1 MKDRLRQI
9 PNDRQIYA
17 LDIGS
22 HSIRL
27 ISGIVST
34 NKKLIISGMLQY
46 PSKGIIQGNIYDVN
60 LLAKQ
65 IAFLIQDF
73 QIKFNVII
81 DRVITGVSGLF
92 IVAGNEHGSYTI
104 QNGVV
109 DSSSRDYAISSATVG
124 FSSGNK
130 DHSIIQVLPQNFQ
143 TETFRFIKD
152 PIGLQAKR
160 LDVDVHVIACQNIF
174 KNNLELTIK
183 KINPDLELFSLIYM
197 GNAASSAVLTDSEK
211 ETGVIHIDIGGYSTN
226 ITVFEGG
233 RLIISAGIN
242 YGGCYLTAYIS
253 RCLTIS
259 MQLAEKLKCKHG
271 IASFSLVPKN
281 MKKAMIRESSNSCLA
296 LPYVE
301 STLLELRV
309 LCNIINRALISIFEN
324 IFQKIIHEVAKSY
337 RAIEIS
343 SGVVLTGGT
352 VNLVGIEKVFS
363 DFISVFNKGNNSL
376 LKCSP
381 NVRIGL
387 PIGIESISNTLL
399 SETVFKPDNAG
410 VIGLLKTVSRDE
422 VSQYTINRNKIRQ
435 YKAHEHIISLIGDW
449 FKNEFLN

>member
-152 PIGLQAKR
+152 PIGLQAK
-160 LDVDVHVIACQNIF
+160 
-174 KNNLELTIK
+174 
-183 KINPDLELFSLIYM
+183 
-197 GNAASSAVLTDSEK
+197 
-211 ETGVIHIDIGGYSTN
+211 
-226 ITVFEGG
+226 
-233 RLIISAGIN
+233 
-242 YGGCYLTAYIS
+242 
-253 RCLTIS
+253 
-259 MQLAEKLKCKHG
+259 
-271 IASFSLVPKN
+271 
-281 MKKAMIRESSNSCLA
+281 
-296 LPYVE
+296 
-301 STLLELRV
+301 
-309 LCNIINRALISIFEN
+309 
-324 IFQKIIHEVAKSY
+324 
-337 RAIEIS
+337 
-343 SGVVLTGGT
+343 
-352 VNLVGIEKVFS
+352 
-363 DFISVFNKGNNSL
+363 
-376 LKCSP
+376 
-381 NVRIGL
+381 
-387 PIGIESISNTLL
+387 
-399 SETVFKPDNAG
+399 
-410 VIGLLKTVSRDE
+410 
-422 VSQYTINRNKIRQ
+422 
-435 YKAHEHIISLIGDW
+435 
-449 FKNEFLN
+449 

>member
-65 IAFLIQDF
+65 IAFLIQEF

-81 DRVITGVSGLF
+81 DRVVTGVSGLF
-92 IVAGNEHGSYTI
+92 IVASNKHGSYTI

-109 DSSSRDYAISSATVG
+109 DNSSRDYAIRSAAVG
-124 FSSGNK
+124 FSSENK
-130 DHSIIQVLPQNFQ
+130 EHSIIQVLPQNFQ

-152 PIGLQAKR
+152 PMGLQAKR
-160 LDVDVHVIACQNIF
+160 LDVDVHVIACHNIF

-183 KINPDLELFSLIYM
+183 KINPDLEILSLIYM

-233 RLIISAGIN
+233 RQIISAGIN

-281 MKKAMIRESSNSCLA
+281 MKKEMIRESSNSCLA

-309 LCNIINRALISIFEN
+309 LCNIINRALISIFEH
-324 IFQKIIHEVAKSY
+324 IFQKIIHEGVKSY

-352 VNLVGIEKVFS
+352 ANLVGIEKVFS
-363 DFISVFNKGNNSL
+363 NFISGFNKENNSF
-376 LKCSP
+376 LKCSS

-387 PIGIESISNTLL
+387 PNGIESISNNLL
-399 SETVFKPDNAG
+399 PETIFKTDNAG
-410 VIGLLKTVSRDE
+410 IIGLLTQGNIDNLTANSIYKKET
-422 VSQYTINRNKIRQ
+422 RNIKDRF
-435 YKAHEHIISLIGDW
+435 ISALRS
-449 FKNEFLN
+449 L